1 MGMFSE
7 KKKLVVVYEEKDEL
21 AFNLL
26 KKLIET
32 DDDDKENNVI
42 VGSED
47 GTITV
52 IGWTEKVYLD
62 NKKKG
67 NISNKIIFLDDV
79 KGVGNIAPIMDKKF
93 DKFGIS
99 YGFAGNQAVISINER
114 QIGDAQTYEQ
124 MTTYFTNYFKI
135 GKNENPESSNNAQQI
150 ESSIEQSELA
160 NTQLKNEHNPGNAK
174 KRRIMAIA
182 VSVIQPFYGIPF
194 VVNSVLT
201 HKKLRNEMFINA
213 INKFYLDELDAF
225 MKK

>member
-1 MGMFSE
+1 MNMFSE

-32 DDDDKENNVI
+32 DDDDKENNKI

-93 DKFGIS
+93 DNYGIS
-99 YGFAGNQAVISINER
+99 YGFAGSQAVISIDESK
-114 QIGDAQTYEQ
+114 IKDAAMYEE
-124 MTTYFTNYFKI
+124 MKAYFENYFKI
-135 GKNENPESSNNAQQI
+135 SASESENSSDSAPKTENNLEVAKDTNI
-150 ESSIEQSELA
+150 KLSDA
-160 NTQLKNEHNPGNAK
+160 HNPGNFK
-174 KRRIMAIA
+174 KRRILAIA

-225 MKK
+225 MKR

>member
-1 MGMFSE
+1 MNVFSE

-26 KKLIET
+26 KKLVET
-32 DDDDKENNVI
+32 DDDDKENSVI
-42 VGSED
+42 RGSED
-47 GTITV
+47 GTITI

-67 NISNKIIFLDDV
+67 NISNKLIFLDDV

-93 DKFGIS
+93 DKYGIS
-99 YGFAGNQAVISINER
+99 YGFAGNQAVISIDESK
-114 QIGDAQTYEQ
+114 IKDASAYED
-124 MTTYFTNYFKI
+124 MRAYFDNCFKI
-135 GKNENPESSNNAQQI
+135 DNPDSEI
-150 ESSIEQSELA
+150 EVAKDTPKKPMDI
-160 NTQLKNEHNPGNAK
+160 HNPGNFK
-174 KRRIMAIA
+174 KRRIMTIA
-182 VSVIQPFYGIPF
+182 VSVLQPLYGIPF

-225 MKK
+225 IKK